1 MESHLDNLEK
11 VVESVGDAG
20 LLLNADKCGLV
31 SKTVQFLGYEVSHA
45 GIRPNRAYAE
55 RMREVPTP
63 KTLGE
68 IRQICGMFNFFRKC
82 IPEYAKIMRP
92 INDKM
97 RGFNKDTSR
106 NTPVDIGADGVN
118 AIERVKEIL
127 STRPVLAFPQWEL
140 IDTHPFK
147 VYSDGSIDG
156 FGVVIMQDQID
167 NNGAVTPRVILFD
180 SRRTS
185 PAERLYDSNRIE
197 LPCFLWICEKN
208 KSILYPKIFHWY
220 TDNRAMLAIHSMR
233 APRQIVSRW
242 LNTITA
248 YNFKVFYLKGNLN
261 TCADFLSGLKTQQ
274 MRKYMTT
281 TKARS

>member
-1 MESHLDNLEK
+1 M
-11 VVESVGDAG
+11 
-20 LLLNADKCGLV
+20 
-31 SKTVQFLGYEVSHA
+31 
-45 GIRPNRAYAE
+45 
-55 RMREVPTP
+55 
-63 KTLGE
+63 
-68 IRQICGMFNFFRKC
+68 QINFNFFRKC
-82 IPEYAKIMRP
+82 IPDYAKIMRP

-106 NTPVDIGADGVN
+106 NPPVDIGTDGVK

-185 PAERLYDSNRIE
+185 LAERLYDSNRIE
-197 LPCFLWICEKN
+197 LACF
-208 KSILYPKIFHWY
+208 YGFVRKINQSC
-220 TDNRAMLAIHSMR
+220 TQRSSTGT
-233 APRQIVSRW
+233 P
-242 LNTITA
+242 TI
-248 YNFKVFYLKGNLN
+248 GR
-261 TCADFLSGLKTQQ
+261 C
-274 MRKYMTT
+274 
-281 TKARS
+281 